1 MKTHRFHLSKKKIII
16 FAVLLVI
23 VAVLFYACSRSAAAA
38 KENLI
43 PQVQT
48 TSLKK
53 TSIQD
58 SVSVTG
64 TVQSNNS
71 KNVYT
76 TLTYPVKEVYAKV
89 GDVVKAG
96 QTLAILDTDSLS
108 KDVESAKYSNEYAQ
122 KSARLALEKAKAD
135 YENAL
140 SLYNNNQNA
149 DIVSAKAALTAAQQD
164 LNTEK
169 SNYNYA
175 KYQYDNGEISKLALD
190 QAKSKLTA
198 AQNAYDKAS
207 TSLTVAQN
215 QAQQNLKALK
225 NAYDAAQAKM
235 NDKSQDVTL
244 AKQQENLRDGVITA
258 PIDGTVTVS
267 NAVVGAVPNG
277 VLFTVEDTN
286 DLIVKTQIKEYDVD
300 QVTVGKKVVIKTD
313 ASGDKEI
320 AGVVTKVAPAAT
332 VNTVQGTQTTT
343 TSQDNGTV
351 TFAAEVK
358 ITQNNPQIRIGMKA
372 RLNIILNQKA
382 DIYTVPYDAVLH
394 DADGSAYVFEAV
406 KDQNGYKAKK
416 LPVQTGL
423 ENDISIEVSGS
434 GIKDGVQIVNNP
446 ENISDG
452 SKLKM

>member
-1 MKTHRFHLSKKKIII
+1 
-16 FAVLLVI
+16 
-23 VAVLFYACSRSAAAA
+23 
-38 KENLI
+38 
-43 PQVQT
+43 
-48 TSLKK
+48 
-53 TSIQD
+53 
-58 SVSVTG
+58 
-64 TVQSNNS
+64 
-71 KNVYT
+71 
-76 TLTYPVKEVYAKV
+76 
-89 GDVVKAG
+89 
-96 QTLAILDTDSLS
+96 
-108 KDVESAKYSNEYAQ
+108 
-122 KSARLALEKAKAD
+122 
-135 YENAL
+135 
-140 SLYNNNQNA
+140 
-149 DIVSAKAALTAAQQD
+149 
-164 LNTEK
+164 
-169 SNYNYA
+169 
-175 KYQYDNGEISKLALD
+175 
-190 QAKSKLTA
+190 
-198 AQNAYDKAS
+198 
-207 TSLTVAQN
+207 
-215 QAQQNLKALK
+215 LKALK